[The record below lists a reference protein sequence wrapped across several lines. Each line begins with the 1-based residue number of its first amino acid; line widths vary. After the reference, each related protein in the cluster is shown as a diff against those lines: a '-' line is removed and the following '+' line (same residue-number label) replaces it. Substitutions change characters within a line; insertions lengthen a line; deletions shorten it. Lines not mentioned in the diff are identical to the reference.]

1 MEGPAASAGKKRAGW
16 HGFALVGVL
25 VALAGILTAS
35 AAAQLPSQT
44 DPRFTLTPG
53 FQNAGEASW
62 NATKIGHADKAP
74 GFSNPANPGD
84 FGFLNSDLALQ
95 GDFAFVGSFNGIQIY
110 DVSDPTSPTV
120 RTSIVCPGGQGDP
133 SVYGNLLF
141 MSVEETRARVDC
153 GTNPAVGTRFQG
165 VRIFDI
171 SNIDAPVQVAA
182 VQLCRGS
189 HTHTL
194 VTDPDDPDNI
204 YVYVS
209 GTAGV
214 RPAST
219 MASCNNNPASGTDP
233 SRWRIEVI
241 KVPLANPAAA
251 AVVSEVRLFQDPNT
265 GAIDGLQN
273 APPAPLHPSGI
284 PWGPTPIT
292 DACHD
297 ITAYPE
303 IGLAAGACEGNGLL
317 IDISDAA
324 NPKRLDAVS
333 DPNFA
338 YWHSATFNN
347 DGTKV
352 VFTDEWGG
360 GTSARCRA
368 TDQLNWGANAVF
380 DIVGGKLQFRSYY
393 KLPVA
398 QTLQENCVAHN
409 GTIVP
414 VRGKDIMVQGW
425 YQGGMSVFDFTD
437 SANPKEIAY
446 FDRGPVSGTS
456 LVFGGFWTSYYYNG
470 LIYGTDLAR
479 GIDVVRL
486 DPSEFLSQADLDLA
500 AQPQFD
506 RMNAQL
512 QEKVVWYDWE
522 GFSGTFANPPALNQT
537 DSRTVQTFWFRLGGD
552 RGLDVL
558 EGTPQSRRIDCE
570 TKQPL
575 GGFSPA
581 ETPNWDSLSF
591 HAPTQRYYYPWKTP
605 RGNDYAG
612 TCREFVLTLSNGSS
626 HSAWL
631 QFTK

>member
-1 MEGPAASAGKKRAGW
+1 M
-16 HGFALVGVL
+16 GVI
-25 VALAGILTAS
+25 VALTGMLTAS
-35 AAAQLPSQT
+35 AAAQLPSTT
-44 DPRFTLTPG
+44 DPRFGLDPG
-53 FQNAGEASW
+53 FQNAEEATW
-62 NATKIGHADKAP
+62 NATKIGHAEKAP
-74 GFSNPANPGD
+74 GFSDPANPGS

-110 DVSDPTSPTV
+110 DVSDPANPTV

-153 GTNPAVGTRFQG
+153 GTNPSVGTRFQG
-165 VRIFDI
+165 VRVFDI

-182 VQLCRGS
+182 VQTCRGS

-219 MASCNNNPASGTDP
+219 MAGCVNAPATDP
-233 SRWRIEVI
+233 DHVAWRIEVI
-241 KVPLANPAAA
+241 KVPLAAPQNAAI
-251 AVVSEVRLFQDPNT
+251 VNEVRLFTDPNT
-265 GAIDGLQN
+265 GAINGLQN
-273 APPAPLHPSGI
+273 APQTPQHPSGMN
-284 PWGPTPIT
+284 WGPTPIT

-324 NPKRLDAVS
+324 NPKRLDAVA

-380 DIVGGKLQFRSYY
+380 DIVGGKMQFRSYY

-398 QTLQENCVAHN
+398 QTNQENCVAHN

-425 YQGGMSVFDFTD
+425 YQGGMSVFDFSD

-446 FDRGPVSGTS
+446 FDRGPVSGAS

-506 RMNAQL
+506 RLNAQL

-522 GFSGTFANPPALNQT
+522 GFLSTFENPPVLNEAH
-537 DSRTVQTFWFRLGGD
+537 SRGVQQFWFRLGGD

-558 EGTPQSRRIDCE
+558 KGTPQSRQIDCE
-570 TKQPL
+570 TKEPI
-575 GGFSPA
+575 GAFEPA
-581 ETPNWDSLSF
+581 ETPGFSSLHFQRGTRALQLPVEASEGQRLRG
-591 HAPTQRYYYPWKTP
+591 HVPRVRADPEQRKLPLGLAAVHEVAGLLRSSTRGRPRAPSR
-605 RGNDYAG
+605 
-612 TCREFVLTLSNGSS
+612 S
-626 HSAWL
+626 
-631 QFTK
+631 

>member
-1 MEGPAASAGKKRAGW
+1 
-16 HGFALVGVL
+16 VGVL
-25 VALAGILTAS
+25 VALTGILTAS

-53 FQNAGEASW
+53 FQNAGELGW

-110 DVSDPTSPTV
+110 DVSNPASPTV

-141 MSVEETRARVDC
+141 MSVEETRAKIDC
-153 GTNPAVGTRFQG
+153 TLTPAATATTRFRG

-182 VQLCRGS
+182 VQTCRGS
-189 HTHTL
+189 HTHTV
-194 VTDPDDPDNI
+194 VTDPDDPANV

-214 RPAST
+214 RPAT
-219 MASCNNNPASGTDP
+219 ELAGCANTPATDP
-233 SRWRIEVI
+233 NTSLWRIEVI
-241 KVPLANPAAA
+241 RVPLANPAAA
-251 AVVSEVRLFQDPNT
+251 AVVNNVRLFADPNT
-265 GAIDGLQN
+265 GAINGLQN
-273 APPAPLHPSGI
+273 TLPAPTHPSGI
-284 PWGPTPIT
+284 PWSPQPIT

-380 DIVGGKLQFRSYY
+380 DIVGGKMQFRSYY

-398 QTLQENCVAHN
+398 QTNQENCVAHN

-414 VRGKDIMVQGW
+414 VRGKDVMVQGW

-479 GIDVVRL
+479 GIDVIRL

-558 EGTPQSRRIDCE
+558 KGTPQSRRIDCT

-575 GGFSPA
+575 SGFSPA
-581 ETPNWDSLSF
+581 ETPNWDSLGF
-591 HAPTQRYYYPWKTP
+591 HAQTQRYYYPWKTP